1 VTAAAD
7 LQTAQGAVATA
18 KAELDALNQ
27 RIEAGDTSVT
37 GADLTACE
45 SAVTVAGRIQTGA
58 EARAVAEVAAEQAA
72 EAEKAIESL
81 KASYTAGSATLA
93 EAVAAAI
100 THIEAVVVAAHAFEA
115 SAGAN
120 LSAALAFGA
129 DAVGVARYQRL
140 QAGTLL
146 GFGSVHPPTRSGVVK
161 GLQAVAQNVAAGKP
175 NVPPSTGYAGH
186 VNVSTGD
193 PNLAAIAPFLPAEL
207 EKVN

>member
-1 VTAAAD
+1 LTE
-7 LQTAQGAVATA
+7 AVATA
-18 KAELDALNQ
+18 
-27 RIEAGDTSVT
+27 ITS
-37 GADLTACE
+37 
-45 SAVTVAGRIQTGA
+45 
-58 EARAVAEVAAEQAA
+58 
-72 EAEKAIESL
+72 
-81 KASYTAGSATLA
+81 
-93 EAVAAAI
+93 
-100 THIEAVVVAAHAFEA
+100 IEAVVVAARTFEA

-140 QAGTLL
+140 QAGALV
-146 GFGSVHPPTRSGVVK
+146 GFGRVQPPSPSAIVK
-161 GLQAVAQNVAAGKP
+161 GLQAAAQNVAAGKP